1 MRFALPLLALTI
13 ATACNETEPSR
24 YDLVGPVTH
33 VRDGDTIEVAGTPV
47 RLNGL
52 HAPELRDPYG
62 AEAKAM
68 MARIVTGQEIGC
80 ELTGGRSYDRVIGV
94 CYGEDGQDIAAEL
107 VAAGLGRD
115 CPRYSGGRYRAV
127 ETDWARQRF
136 RLPGYC

>member
-1 MRFALPLLALTI
+1 MRIALPLLALAIT
-13 ATACNETEPSR
+13 AACNDSEPSR
-24 YDLVGPVTH
+24 YDLTGPVTH
-33 VRDGDTIEVAGTPV
+33 IRDGDTIEVAGTPV

-68 MARIVTGQEIGC
+68 MARIVSAQEIGC
-80 ELTGGRSYDRVIGV
+80 ELTGERSYDRVIGV
-94 CYGEDGQDIAAEL
+94 CYGEDGKDVAAKL

-115 CPRYSGGRYRAV
+115 CPRYSGGRYRAA

-136 RLPGYC
+136 ALPGYC